1 MRSKVTQTSFNKAFW
16 EAIDRLVSESQI
28 VIDRPKGSRHPAFP
42 SIVYPVDYGYLS
54 NTASMD
60 GNEIDIWVGSAI
72 SRTVDAVI
80 CTIDLRKKDSEA
92 KLLLGCT
99 PEERALIYDFHNKG
113 EMKGIL
119 ITREQIQ

>member
-1 MRSKVTQTSFNKAFW
+1 MQTEAFW

-28 VIDRPKGSRHPAFP
+28 VIDRPKGSHHPRSP
-42 SIVYPVDYGYLS
+42 STVYPIDYGYLS

-60 GNEIDIWVGSAI
+60 GGGIDVWLGSAS

-80 CTIDLRKKDSEA
+80 CTIDLRKKDSEV

-99 PEERALIYDFHNKG
+99 PEEKALIYDFHNKG

-119 ITREQIQ
+119 IKRE